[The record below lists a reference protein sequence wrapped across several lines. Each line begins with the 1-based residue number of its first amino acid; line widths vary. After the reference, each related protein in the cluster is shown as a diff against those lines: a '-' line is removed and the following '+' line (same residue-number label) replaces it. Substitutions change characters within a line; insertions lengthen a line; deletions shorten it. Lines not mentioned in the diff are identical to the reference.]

1 MKTMSGV
8 VPSVASSAASMDR
21 KALETRVI
29 QLETQLL
36 LAARDQK
43 RANKQNQDQH
53 AKVLR
58 ETEGIVEK
66 INTIDMYSLWW
77 VEQALNQ
84 RKKGFDFKHASLTSY
99 KNYVWR
105 NKEKQ
110 NAGMDINV
118 TPNHNRRTP
127 QN

>member
-1 MKTMSGV
+1 MSV
-8 VPSVASSAASMDR
+8 MVPSVASSAASMDR

-84 RKKGFDFKHASLTSY
+84 RKKSFDFKHASLTSY

-110 NAGMDINV
+110 NAGMDMNV

-127 QN
+127 Q